1 MKQFFIFSLIAYSLF
16 SFGQGT
22 VFIPGNIF
30 SYHVEYKTDEFT
42 TTDTI
47 RIVVTGNPWK
57 QSPENQKEI
66 IINYDLKNIDT
77 SLFRGIE
84 SIGWVNADTTG
95 AVENDKTCWFHP
107 PRHNQFK
114 LLELAPFP
122 QVDFPLELDRTWS
135 KVLFIGAGW
144 GEISNTKVYWNYRIT
159 GYSDSAWMISAEA
172 RPSGNLA
179 GINRLDFIFS
189 ETNGFERLYYSFSNG
204 TKVSMLRIH

>member
-1 MKQFFIFSLIAYSLF
+1 MRQVIFTSLIFCCLF
-16 SFGQGT
+16 SIGQIP
-22 VFIPGNIF
+22 VFAPGKII
-30 SYHVEYKTDEFT
+30 SYHIEYKTDAFT

-47 RIVVTGNPWK
+47 RIVVTGNLWK
-57 QSPENQKEI
+57 QSPGNQKEI
-66 IINYDLKNIDT
+66 IINYDLKNIDK
-77 SLFRGIE
+77 SLFRGIA
-84 SIGWVNADTTG
+84 SIGWVDADTTG

-135 KVLFIGAGW
+135 KILFIGAGW

-172 RPSGNLA
+172 ISSGSQTE
-179 GINRLDFIFS
+179 INRLDIVFS
-189 ETNGFERLYYSFSNG
+189 ETEGFEKLNYSFSNG
-204 TKVSMLRIH
+204 TKVNMLRIK